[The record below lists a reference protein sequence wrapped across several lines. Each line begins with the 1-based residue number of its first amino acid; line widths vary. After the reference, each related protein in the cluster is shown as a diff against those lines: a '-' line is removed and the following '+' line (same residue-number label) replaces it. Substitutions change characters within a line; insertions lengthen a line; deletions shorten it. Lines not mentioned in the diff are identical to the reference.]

1 MIIEVGGIKMLQA
14 LYGPREIAERYDCSL
29 CTARRYIRQMR
40 HMEDPLRVFE
50 SDLKAW
56 EVKRT
61 VESPEVIL
69 ERMRQKGVRR
79 K

>member
-1 MIIEVGGIKMLQA
+1 MLQD
-14 LYGPREIAERYDCSL
+14 LYGPKEIAERYGCSP

-61 VESPEVIL
+61 VESPEVIR
-69 ERMRQKGVRR
+69 ERMRQKGARR

>member
-1 MIIEVGGIKMLQA
+1 MTMLQK
-14 LYGPREIAERYDCSL
+14 LYSPQDIAERYACSL

-56 EVKRT
+56 ETKRT
-61 VESPEVIL
+61 VESPDVI
-69 ERMRQKGVRR
+69 RQRILQEKMSRR
-79 K
+79 KFQAGA